1 MTVDRQGVSMKSI
14 LRKSFGLLDG
24 FQLLTQ
30 RLLTGFFIRG
40 KLWFSIEGLKFFQ
53 CRTPFRNTAD
63 QPPALLALTET
74 RVVNLP
80 RTLRSPVDFR
90 QV

>member
-1 MTVDRQGVSMKSI
+1 MAVDRQSVRMQGV

-30 RLLTGFFIRG
+30 SLLPGFFIRE
-40 KLWFSIEGLKFFQ
+40 KLCFTVEDLKFFQ
-53 CRTPFRNTAD
+53 CRTPLWNTANLS
-63 QPPALLALTET
+63 PAFLALTET

-80 RTLRSPVDFR
+80 GTLHPPVDFR
-90 QV
+90 QI